1 MGSDGSCSLV
11 DAHHLLTKTDA
22 FVECNGSMD
31 ASLREARKS
40 GKEKATEVETLE
52 ALEPMQVTDSIIE
65 DDKDEASSGSEAA
78 KQLTPYG
85 A

>member
-1 MGSDGSCSLV
+1 M
-11 DAHHLLTKTDA
+11 DAHRLLTKTDV

-31 ASLREARKS
+31 ASSREARKS
-40 GKEKATEVETLE
+40 GKEKAMEVETLE
-52 ALEPMQVTDSIIE
+52 ALEPMQVTDGIIE
-65 DDKDEASSGSEAA
+65 DDKDEASSGGKAA

>member
-11 DAHHLLTKTDA
+11 YAHRLLTKTDV
-22 FVECNGSMD
+22 FMECNGSTD

-40 GKEKATEVETLE
+40 GKEKGMEVETLK
-52 ALEPMQVTDSIIE
+52 ALEPMQVTDSIIM
-65 DDKDEASSGSEAA
+65 DDKDEGSSGSKAA
-78 KQLTPYG
+78 KQLMPYG

>member
-1 MGSDGSCSLV
+1 M
-11 DAHHLLTKTDA
+11 DAHRLLTKTDV

-31 ASLREARKS
+31 ASSREARKI

-52 ALEPMQVTDSIIE
+52 ALEPMQVTDGIIE
-65 DDKDEASSGSEAA
+65 DDKDEASSGGEAA